1 MGFNYRS
8 EKLIDELRRYED
20 GSTLGR
26 AIDGTEDLM
35 YKAAD
40 LIESLQESVQELV
53 DVAET
58 MQRAL
63 R

>member
-8 EKLIDELRRYED
+8 EKLIDELRRYAERYED

-26 AIDGTEDLM
+26 AIEGTEDLM

-40 LIESLQESVQELV
+40 LIGSLQESF
-53 DVAET
+53 
-58 MQRAL
+58 
-63 R
+63 